1 MKVIAYQLGEL
12 TKFLKAADIE
22 YAVLGGIALSLY
34 SEPRMTEDIDLNIIL
49 EQKDVAVFVKKAR
62 AFGFRPLPANIDRFV
77 KETGVLPM
85 SFLKNGVRG
94 KFDFIIA
101 QNPIEVAGLRRARI
115 RTLCGVTAK
124 VVTAEDLLLHK
135 FLSDR
140 PRDREDARAII
151 LRQGKKL
158 NIAYVRAWLRK
169 IDRVSAARSLGKEFT
184 VLVKACGK
192 HV

>member
-1 MKVIAYQLGEL
+1 MKGIGYQLGEL
-12 TKFLKAADIE
+12 IRFLKAAEIK

-62 AFGFRPLPANIDRFV
+62 AFGFRPLPPNIDRFA

-101 QNPIEVAGLRRARI
+101 QNPIEVKGLRRARL
-115 RTLCGVTAK
+115 RTLCGVKAK

-140 PRDREDARAII
+140 PRDREDARGII
-151 LRQGKKL
+151 LRQGRKL
-158 NIAYVRAWLRK
+158 DMVYVRSWLKK
-169 IDRVSAARSLGKEFT
+169 IDRVSAARSLAKEFK
-184 VLVKACGK
+184 LLLKECGK